1 LISKRSLHQK
11 LQDASLMGA
20 LACFRACLMASW
32 NMEMQVPQERWSTPN
47 AIAQFDPPINAFRS
61 LSLQQRAETASCSRE
76 DKRTIVHDEST
87 ATERQRSIP
96 MLLFDP
102 SVDSC
107 SGMGFQSMQAWIQ
120 QALQLAMENFSA
132 QRLPWLRELGALP
145 AEGGAWR

>member
-1 LISKRSLHQK
+1 MR
-11 LQDASLMGA
+11 G
-20 LACFRACLMASW
+20 LACFRVWLMASW
-32 NMEMQVPQERWSTPN
+32 NMEMQVTQERLNTTI
-47 AIAQFDPPINAFRS
+47 AIVQLDPPCGAFGS
-61 LSLQQRAETASCSRE
+61 LSLQQRAGTANCGRE
-76 DKRTIVHDEST
+76 DKHTIVHDAST

-132 QRLPWLRELGALP
+132 QRLPRLRELGALP
-145 AEGGAWR
+145 AQGGAWR